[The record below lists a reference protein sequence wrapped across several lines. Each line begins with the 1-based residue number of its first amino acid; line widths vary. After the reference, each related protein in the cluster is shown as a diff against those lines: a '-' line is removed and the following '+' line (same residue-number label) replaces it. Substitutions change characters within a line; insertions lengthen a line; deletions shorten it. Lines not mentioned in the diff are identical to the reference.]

1 MDLKSRL
8 QRMLQIVEDAERVGA
23 LADIERDILLTELR
37 EAYAELKFGQTENV
51 EPKTENEEVKPVV
64 EEPEEVEDAEEEVE
78 VELIFDEEEQIEEEQ
93 TEEEQTEDEP
103 VVEEPVEEPAVEEPA
118 VEEPAV
124 EEPAEEEVPIVPIIP
139 IEEPIEESPV
149 SKPIS
154 INALYEEGPVSVVGE
169 QFREAPAVADVIS
182 CPKSV
187 AVSTR
192 VESLRSAIGLA
203 DKFMIIR
210 ELFADDAE
218 AFEAA
223 IDALESQSSFDDCVI
238 YISENYSWSP
248 NAESTKLMMDLL
260 NRKYN

>member
-64 EEPEEVEDAEEEVE
+64 EEPEEEVEDAEPEVE
-78 VELIFDEEEQIEEEQ
+78 VELIFDEEEQ
-93 TEEEQTEDEP
+93 TEEEQIE
-103 VVEEPVEEPAVEEPA
+103 EEPVVEEPA

-124 EEPAEEEVPIVPIIP
+124 EEPAEEPAAEEPAEEEVPIVPITP
-139 IEEPIEESPV
+139 IEEPIEKPIEEAPV

-169 QFREAPAVADVIS
+169 QFRDAPAVADVIS

-187 AVSTR
+187 AVSAR

-248 NAESTKLMMDLL
+248 NAESTKLIMDLL
-260 NRKYN
+260 NRKHN